1 MEKKSEHLS
10 DSDNAP
16 AKGSSVQPVQ
26 HDYHMRIAA
35 DGRWYHEG
43 RVIKRA
49 ELVKLFATVLSR
61 DEVGRYWLR
70 TPVEYGEISVE
81 DAPFVII
88 AVEHDKDGH
97 QDADEKGQFI
107 VTDNIGRSHY
117 LGPDKPLKM
126 LAGPSGDMR
135 PYVFFEKGLSAL
147 VSRPVFYEL
156 VEQSV
161 PDFNGEYFGIFSG
174 GTFFA
179 LHSGEK
185 RQE

>member
-1 MEKKSEHLS
+1 MEKKFKYLSE
-10 DSDNAP
+10 SDNAHSE
-16 AKGSSVQPVQ
+16 GSSVQPVQ
-26 HDYHMRIAA
+26 HDYHMHIAA

-43 RVIKRA
+43 RVIKRL

-61 DEVGRYWLR
+61 DEVGKYWLR

-156 VEQSV
+156 VERSV
-161 PDFNGEYFGIFSG
+161 PGFDGNDFGIFSG
-174 GTFFA
+174 GMFFA
-179 LHSGEK
+179 LHSGETE
-185 RQE
+185 QE